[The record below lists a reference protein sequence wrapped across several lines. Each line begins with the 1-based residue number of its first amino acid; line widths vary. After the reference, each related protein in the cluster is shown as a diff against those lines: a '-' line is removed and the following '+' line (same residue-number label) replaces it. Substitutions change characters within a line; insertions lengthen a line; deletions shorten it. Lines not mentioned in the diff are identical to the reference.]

1 MEREVA
7 AYKVL
12 SSLAIVNYYENIP
25 QCYERPTCKSY
36 VSPYAKFDK
45 IRRKR
50 K

>member
-1 MEREVA
+1 MKREVA
-7 AYKVL
+7 AYKAL

-25 QCYERPTCKSY
+25 VCYENPTRKPW

-45 IRRKR
+45 MRKR

>member
-1 MEREVA
+1 MERKVT

-25 QCYERPTCKSY
+25 QCYEIPTRKPY
-36 VSPYAKFDK
+36 VSPYAKFDR